1 MDCYRTTTLAGSSW
15 IWKSWAPPRVKF
27 FAWLAFRKRLW
38 TADRR
43 RRHGLEAC
51 GPCWLCDQEEETV
64 DHLLVNCSFAK
75 VIWWNTLSWM
85 ECPCTFLEPMTLQQ
99 WWSHTRLLHCKE
111 KKGRCGHTDHAHLLG
126 IVEGTQR
133 ASSMASIYSC
143 SLDVLDKIKTD
154 IKLWC
159 AAGARQ
165 LGCLRRE

>member
-1 MDCYRTTTLAGSSW
+1 MIGCAVQEQEDPKAVAQTRYLESFRHCFVAVPPGDPAGVGFRRQVARMDLAPPIYGLHQDPAQRPAGSSW
-15 IWKSWAPPRVKF
+15 IWKSWAPPRAKF

-85 ECPCTFLEPMTLQQ
+85 ECSCTFLEPMTLQQ
-99 WWSHTRLLHCKE
+99 
-111 KKGRCGHTDHAHLLG
+111 
-126 IVEGTQR
+126 
-133 ASSMASIYSC
+133 
-143 SLDVLDKIKTD
+143 
-154 IKLWC
+154 
-159 AAGARQ
+159 
-165 LGCLRRE
+165 